1 VKVSAIVP
9 MTGSYDYREVARSVL
24 IAIAASYAALDLTG
38 RVSAARGR
46 VHLAWLGGGA
56 VAMGIGIWGMHLKG
70 MLAFRLPVSVE
81 YHWPTILA
89 ALLVAI
95 FASAVAM
102 HVASRE
108 KMGWREALDGSVI
121 MGAGIAGLHY
131 IAMAAMRLPAIT
143 GYSLLLVTA
152 SLLLAVLFS
161 LLALLMAFDLREET
175 RWTVPRRLGSA
186 IVMGLAISAMH
197 YTGMAAASFI
207 PASPPD
213 LSHTVSI
220 SAVGNNAIAIVTL
233 IVLMAATVTSSVDR
247 RTSGEIQ
254 RLNLDLERRVAER
267 TGELTTTNAAL
278 ADSEQRFRRLVEALS
293 DALFVISQERIVFG
307 NPSGAR
313 LLGAERPE
321 QIVGK
326 ELSEIVHPCSLAS
339 IRRRIQ
345 DSYQTGVAAPATEH
359 VLLALDGS
367 PVEIESA
374 SIPILWKGSPAT
386 EVIVRDIRESKQA
399 EARLREYEKAVE
411 GLEEMIVV
419 VDRNYRYVLANHAYL
434 RYRRLEREQLVGK
447 LLSEILNKG
456 VFETMVKPKLDE
468 GFQGKVVKY
477 EMRDR
482 HAHLGERD
490 LLVSYSPVEG
500 QTGIDGLACVL
511 QDITERKQAEEALR
525 TSEREQ
531 HKIAEQLEI
540 ERARLIEAQAV
551 AKVGSWETEL
561 PSLDVTW
568 SEQTHR
574 IFETDPSYFHPSR
587 PGFVELVHPDDR
599 SKVDAAFEASLEKGA
614 PSTVEYR
621 IVMTDG
627 RVKVLEEHW
636 KVFHDGQGRPAR
648 LIGTCQDTTERKRS
662 EESLRLFR
670 MLLDQSNDAIEVV
683 DPETLRFIDVNGR
696 ACTDLGYSREELLSM
711 KVYDISSNAESLNVS
726 ITEELRNS
734 GSAVFESLHRRKDGS
749 TFPVEVSIKQVH
761 IDRTYRVSVVRDI
774 TERKHTE
781 EALQEAQDKL
791 ALITRAQAMGELAA
805 TIAHEVNQPL
815 TAIVTNANFSLRQL
829 KGSNPNL
836 EELRMAI
843 SEIANDSTRA
853 SAVISRIRG
862 LLVKGTPRRLELD
875 INEIV
880 QEVITLLR
888 HELVRNRIYLRT
900 ELAAN
905 LPRVQ
910 GDAVQLQ
917 QVLINLV
924 MNAIEAMRLSTDR
937 PRKLLIRSAKN
948 AGIVLVQVQDS
959 GPGIESG
966 LADRIFE
973 PFFTTKAEGIGM
985 GLSIGHSIIESH
997 GGQFSLVTSSQGA
1010 LFEFTLPVTMN
1021 E

>member
-1 VKVSAIVP
+1 VTVSAIVP
-9 MTGSYDYREVARSVL
+9 MTGFYDYSEVARSVL

-38 RVSAARGR
+38 RVAAARGR
-46 VHLAWLGGGA
+46 FRVAWLSGGA
-56 VAMGIGIWGMHLKG
+56 IAMGIGIWAMHLKG

-81 YHWPTILA
+81 YHWPTILT

-102 HVASRE
+102 SVASRE
-108 KMGWREALDGSVI
+108 KMGWREALNGSVT
-121 MGAGIAGLHY
+121 MGTGIAGLHY

-143 GYSLLLVTA
+143 RYSPLLVTA

-161 LLALLMAFDLREET
+161 LIALLMAFDLRQET
-175 RWTVPRRLGSA
+175 RWTVPRRAGSA
-186 IVMGLAISAMH
+186 IVMGLAVSAMH

-207 PASPPD
+207 PASPAD

-220 SAVGNNAIAIVTL
+220 SAVGNNAIAVVTL
-233 IVLMAATVTSSVDR
+233 IVLVAATVTSSVDR
-247 RTSGEIQ
+247 RTSAEIQ
-254 RLNLDLERRVAER
+254 RLNQDLECRVAER
-267 TGELTTTNAAL
+267 TSELTTTNAAL
-278 ADSEQRFRRLVEALS
+278 ADSEQRFRKLVEALP

-307 NPSGAR
+307 NPSGVR

-326 ELSEIVHPCSLAS
+326 ELSEIVHPSSLAS

-345 DSYQTGVAAPATEH
+345 NSYKTGVAAPAAEH

-374 SIPILWKGSPAT
+374 SIPILWRGSPAT
-386 EVIVRDIRESKQA
+386 EAIVRDIRERKRA
-399 EARLREYEKAVE
+399 EARLRQYEKAVE

-434 RYRRLEREQLVGK
+434 RYRRMEREQLVGK
-447 LLSEILNKG
+447 LLSEILNRG

-482 HAHLGERD
+482 HPYLGERD
-490 LLVSYSPVEG
+490 LLVAYSPVAG

-525 TSEREQ
+525 NSEREQ
-531 HKIAEQLEI
+531 HKIAEQLKT

-561 PSLDVTW
+561 PSLAITW

-587 PGFVELVHPDDR
+587 PGFVKLVHPEDR
-599 SKVDAAFEASLEKGA
+599 AKVDAAFEASLEKGA

-621 IVMTDG
+621 IVMADD

-648 LIGTCQDTTERKRS
+648 LIGTCQDITERKRA

-711 KVYDISSNAESLNVS
+711 KVYDISPNAESVNVS

-734 GSAVFESLHRRKDGS
+734 GFAVFESLHLRKDGS

-761 IDRTYRVSVVRDI
+761 LDRTYRVSVVRDI

-791 ALITRAQAMGELAA
+791 ALITRAHAMGELAA
-805 TIAHEVNQPL
+805 AIAHEVNQPL

-862 LLVKGTPRRLELD
+862 LLVQGTPRRLELD
-875 INEIV
+875 INETI

-888 HELVRNRIYLRT
+888 HELARNRIYLRT

-905 LPRVQ
+905 LPRVH

-924 MNAIEAMRLSTDR
+924 MNAIEAMRLSTEQ

-948 AGIVLVQVQDS
+948 ADIVLVQVQDS

-966 LADRIFE
+966 LTDRIFE

-985 GLSIGHSIIESH
+985 GLSISHSIIESH